1 MFAILGQ
8 QATAGGF
15 SIICRFRSNRYRG
28 IESRGPGAIFIDSS
42 PAATQVIRANLKR
55 VELLDKAEVY
65 TTDVFRGLAAL
76 SSRNMEFGCIFL
88 DPPYGQD
95 KVLSTLVAV
104 SRIQLIADN
113 ALVIAEH
120 HRDETVPE
128 KVDGLARV
136 RIQRYGDTVL
146 SFFHRQE

>member
-1 MFAILGQ
+1 
-8 QATAGGF
+8 
-15 SIICRFRSNRYRG
+15 
-28 IESRGPGAIFIDSS
+28 
-42 PAATQVIRANLKR
+42 
-55 VELLDKAEVY
+55 
-65 TTDVFRGLAAL
+65 
-76 SSRNMEFGCIFL
+76 
-88 DPPYGQD
+88 
-95 KVLSTLVAV
+95 
-104 SRIQLIADN
+104 QLIADN